1 MKQSCNTALFLRDY
15 STQDTKWDSDRARA
29 DRVAK
34 IYAGD
39 QQFMHRGE
47 RMLDCSQRLLFAP
60 KVSRLT
66 GEMKISLRYGEF
78 CHVPFCPVCSRRR
91 SLRWMRR
98 LWEALPVL
106 FAERPTASWV
116 FLTLTVKNPP
126 VKDLRETLKR
136 MNAAWNRLILRKEFA
151 PVLGWLRTTE
161 ITFGKVAGGCHPHF
175 HALLW
180 VPASWF
186 TRDYTSQERWVEIW
200 SACLRVDYEAGV
212 DIRRVRLKKGR
223 ALPEKAT
230 PADAQRAALESA
242 VIETMKY
249 TVKSSEIARDPAW
262 FLELARQ
269 TYGLRMIA
277 TGGRLKQVLQVEKPE
292 TNEDLIGADSPATP
306 DEFEEQAFWLAFDWE
321 RAEKLYRRNPKADR
335 AAR

>member
-1 MKQSCNTALFLRDY
+1 MLMKQSCNTALFLRDY

-161 ITFGKVAGGCHPHF
+161 ITFGKVAGG
-175 HALLW
+175 
-180 VPASWF
+180 V
-186 TRDYTSQERWVEIW
+186 
-200 SACLRVDYEAGV
+200 AGC
-212 DIRRVRLKKGR
+212 RG
-223 ALPEKAT
+223 
-230 PADAQRAALESA
+230 AALTRFVEPHRVAKGCPLWHKRRSKTPRFVYA
-242 VIETMKY
+242 AYRACV
-249 TVKSSEIARDPAW
+249 
-262 FLELARQ
+262 LA
-269 TYGLRMIA
+269 
-277 TGGRLKQVLQVEKPE
+277 
-292 TNEDLIGADSPATP
+292 
-306 DEFEEQAFWLAFDWE
+306 EQ
-321 RAEKLYRRNPKADR
+321 KMPCIQPTQ
-335 AAR
+335 